1 MESEFAINRLVQKVK
16 EYADGRSES
25 VSRGAETPRLAALL
39 LQKYGLGI
47 ADAIATIYDTPRA
60 ADPIFQILDEETM
73 KIDPQWKEHNQV
85 RWTSKPADI
94 AVDK

>member
-1 MESEFAINRLVQKVK
+1 MEGEFAINRLVQKVK

-25 VSRGAETPRLAALL
+25 VTRGAETPRLAALL

-47 ADAIATIYDTPRA
+47 ADAIATIYDTPR
-60 ADPIFQILDEETM
+60 DEETM
-73 KIDPQWKEHNQV
+73 KIDPQWKEHNKI